1 MYGPEALVVGVV
13 GHCPP
18 KLLLRVQQLART
30 SRSGINQRQH
40 LNVQH
45 HHDHQVFNSHSNLVI
60 DLMHH
65 QLWESAL
72 FHRQLK
78 LSLRFWLF
86 KPETTDETESHQ
98 TSDHSSFSVFSWSW
112 VFQKIK
118 HFINAIICGL
128 QTFNGQVF
136 HTFVLI
142 VFHLQTYLKLSKSSL
157 FVLSMNLERRTSP
170 ILYCVWTSLLIV
182 LKRNV
187 FFKPT
192 SKVEQRD

>member
-18 KLLLRVQQLART
+18 KLLLRVQQLARA
-30 SRSGINQRQH
+30 SRSGINHRKH

-45 HHDHQVFNSHSNLVI
+45 YHH
-60 DLMHH
+60 HH
-65 QLWESAL
+65 
-72 FHRQLK
+72 LK
-78 LSLRFWLF
+78 LVDWSDTSSIVRIRAFSSTTPSSLRFWLF
-86 KPETTDETESHQ
+86 KPETADETESHQ

-118 HFINAIICGL
+118 HCSCAIKCGL
-128 QTFNGQVF
+128 QTINGQVF

-157 FVLSMNLERRTSP
+157 FVLSMNLERRSSP
-170 ILYCVWTSLLIV
+170 NLYRGWTSY
-182 LKRNV
+182 
-187 FFKPT
+187 
-192 SKVEQRD
+192 